1 MMVTLKMDQLSQWT
15 NMHQDLLNDLIN
27 SLTILPG
34 VGKKSAQRMA
44 LYLLDKNKDGAGI
57 LAKNLERAIDE
68 IGRCSRCRML
78 TSNNLCKICS
88 DTGRDV
94 NSICVVENPSDVLAI
109 ESTGGFKGRYFVL
122 LGRLSPIEGISP
134 DDLGI
139 NDFLKLIKIENIKE
153 VILATSSTVEGDA
166 TAIYIKDH
174 IKDIKVSR
182 ISYGIPIGG
191 ELEYVDGNTI
201 ARAIQGRTEINVD

>member
-1 MMVTLKMDQLSQWT
+1 
-15 NMHQDLLNDLIN
+15 MHQDLLNDLIN

-57 LAKNLERAIDE
+57 LAKTLEKAIDE

-78 TSNNLCKICS
+78 TSNSLCKICS
-88 DTGRDV
+88 DNTRDM

-122 LGRLSPIEGISP
+122 LGRLSPIDGISP

-174 IKDIKVSR
+174 ISNIKVSR

>member
-1 MMVTLKMDQLSQWT
+1 
-15 NMHQDLLNDLIN
+15 MHQDLLNDLIN

-57 LAKNLERAIDE
+57 LAKTLEKAIDE
-68 IGRCSRCRML
+68 IARCARCRML
-78 TSNNLCKICS
+78 TSNNLCKTCS
-88 DTGRDV
+88 DNTRDM
-94 NSICVVENPSDVLAI
+94 NSMCVVENPSDVLAI

-122 LGRLSPIEGISP
+122 LGRLSPIDGISP

-139 NDFLKLIKIENIKE
+139 NDFLKLIEIENIKE

-174 IKDIKVSR
+174 INDIKVSR

>member
-1 MMVTLKMDQLSQWT
+1 
-15 NMHQDLLNDLIN
+15 MHQDLLNDLIN
-27 SLTILPG
+27 ALTILPG

-44 LYLLDKNKDGAGI
+44 LYLLDRNKDGAAI
-57 LAKNLERAIDE
+57 LANTMLDAIE
-68 IGRCSRCRML
+68 HIGRCSRCRML
-78 TSNNLCKICS
+78 TSNNLCKVCS
-88 DTGRDV
+88 DTTRE
-94 NSICVVENPSDVLAI
+94 NISLCVVESPSDVLAI
-109 ESTGGFKGRYFVL
+109 ESTGGYRGKYFVL
-122 LGRLSPIEGISP
+122 LGRLSPIEGVSP
-134 DDLGI
+134 EDLGV
-139 NDFLKLIKIENIKE
+139 NDLLQLIKVENIEE

>member
-1 MMVTLKMDQLSQWT
+1 
-15 NMHQDLLNDLIN
+15 MHQDLLNDLIN

-57 LAKNLERAIDE
+57 LAKTLEKAIDE
-68 IGRCSRCRML
+68 IGRCTRCRML
-78 TSNNLCKICS
+78 TSNSLCKICS
-88 DTGRDV
+88 DNTRDM

-122 LGRLSPIEGISP
+122 LGRLSPIDGISP

-153 VILATSSTVEGDA
+153 VILATSSTVEGYA

-174 IKDIKVSR
+174 ISDIKVSR

>member
-1 MMVTLKMDQLSQWT
+1 
-15 NMHQDLLNDLIN
+15 MHQDLLNDLIN

-57 LAKNLERAIDE
+57 LAKNLEKAIDE

-78 TSNNLCKICS
+78 TSNDLCKICS
-88 DTGRDV
+88 DTSRDM

-139 NDFLKLIKIENIKE
+139 NDFLKLIKVENIKE

>member
-1 MMVTLKMDQLSQWT
+1 
-15 NMHQDLLNDLIN
+15 MHQDLLNDLIN

-57 LAKNLERAIDE
+57 LAKNLEKAINE
-68 IGRCSRCRML
+68 IGRCSSCRML
-78 TSNNLCKICS
+78 TSNDLCKICS
-88 DTGRDV
+88 DSSRDK

-134 DDLGI
+134 NDLGI

>member
-1 MMVTLKMDQLSQWT
+1 MSK
-15 NMHQDLLNDLIN
+15 DLLYELIEA
-27 SLTILPG
+27 LTILPG

-44 LYLLDKNKDGAGI
+44 LFLLDKNKDGALH
-57 LAKNLERAIDE
+57 LAKTLEDCLDAIQ
-68 IGRCSRCRML
+68 RCEVCRQL
-78 TSNNLCKICS
+78 TSEPVCRICS
-88 DTGRDV
+88 DESRDAY
-94 NSICVVENPSDVLAI
+94 SLCVVESPSDVLAI

-122 LGRLSPIEGISP
+122 MGRLSPIDGVSP

-139 NDFLKLIKIENIKE
+139 PDLLRHIQGAKIEE

-166 TAIYIKDH
+166 TASFINDH
-174 IKDIKVSR
+174 LDSVKVSR

-201 ARAIQGRTEINVD
+201 ARAIQGRIVI

>member
-1 MMVTLKMDQLSQWT
+1 
-15 NMHQDLLNDLIN
+15 MHQDLLNDLIN

-57 LAKNLERAIDE
+57 LAKTLEKAIDE
-68 IGRCSRCRML
+68 IARCARCRML

-88 DTGRDV
+88 DNTRDM

-122 LGRLSPIEGISP
+122 LGRLSPIDGISP

-139 NDFLKLIKIENIKE
+139 NDFLKLIEIENIKE

>member
-1 MMVTLKMDQLSQWT
+1 
-15 NMHQDLLNDLIN
+15 MHQDLLNDLIN
-27 SLTILPG
+27 ALTILPG

-44 LYLLDKNKDGAGI
+44 LYLLDRNKDGASI
-57 LAKNLERAIDE
+57 LANTMLDAIE
-68 IGRCSRCRML
+68 HIVRCSRCRML
-78 TSNNLCKICS
+78 TSNNLCKVCS
-88 DTGRDV
+88 DTSRE
-94 NSICVVENPSDVLAI
+94 NTSICVVESPSDVLAI
-109 ESTGGFKGRYFVL
+109 ESTGGYRGKYFVL
-122 LGRLSPIEGISP
+122 LGRLSPIEGVSP
-134 DDLGI
+134 EDLGI
-139 NDFLKLIKIENIKE
+139 NDLLQLIKIENIEE

>member
-1 MMVTLKMDQLSQWT
+1 
-15 NMHQDLLNDLIN
+15 MHQDLLNDLIN

-44 LYLLDKNKDGAGI
+44 LYLLDKNKDGAGK
-57 LAKNLERAIDE
+57 LAKTLERAIDE

-88 DTGRDV
+88 DTSRDM

-122 LGRLSPIEGISP
+122 LGRLSPIDGISP

-139 NDFLKLIKIENIKE
+139 NDFLKLIKIENVKE

-174 IKDIKVSR
+174 IDDIKVSR